1 VPDRPC
7 LAVYC
12 ASRLGDDPRYAEA
25 AERTG
30 TEVARQGADLVFG
43 GAGVGLMGVVA
54 DAVLAADGHVTGVIT
69 AQLSDRELAHD
80 RLDELVV
87 VADMAARKAEM
98 FRRADAFL
106 ALPGG
111 LGTLEELAE
120 VLCWAYL
127 GLHSRPVGL
136 LDVDGYWQHL
146 LAFVDRAVS
155 EGLAPERA
163 AEVLEVGD
171 DPEELVGR
179 LLRRAARAEPPE
191 PAADTPADRADRAG
205 MGELT

>member
-1 VPDRPC
+1 
-7 LAVYC
+7 VYC

-30 TEVARQGADLVFG
+30 TELARQGADLVFG

-54 DAVLAADGHVTGVIT
+54 DAALAGGGRVTGVIT
-69 AQLSDRELAHD
+69 EQLSDRELAHD
-80 RLDELVV
+80 GLDELVV
-87 VADMAARKAEM
+87 VADMAARKADM

-127 GLHSRPVGL
+127 GLHARPVGL

-146 LAFVDRAVS
+146 LAFVDRAIA

-163 AEVLEVGD
+163 AQVLEVGD
-171 DPEELVGR
+171 DPAELVAR
-179 LLRRAARAEPPE
+179 LLHRAAQDEPSP
-191 PAADTPADRADRAG
+191 PAGDTPADRADRAG
-205 MGELT
+205 MGEWT